1 MNNEVKNKEKE
12 KGMIKKFIKK
22 IFRNK
27 DKEIKDNLDE
37 VILKELDNF
46 NYALDKSLDISNE
59 DAERL
64 KQLIETKNSSKRQTW
79 ETVKTVSQV
88 LGVTI
93 GAAASIV
100 GIIYTIKGYNFDC
113 KWMELVFNMKD
124 STDVVDPNSR
134 MNLGKNRDNHRKMIE
149 HMMNKKIG

>member
-1 MNNEVKNKEKE
+1 MNENKEKE
-12 KGMIKKFIKK
+12 KGMIKKFLKK
-22 IFRNK
+22 VLKSK

-46 NYALDKSLDISNE
+46 NYALDNSLDISNE

-64 KQLIETKNSSKRQTW
+64 KQLIETKNNSKRQTW
-79 ETVKTVSQV
+79 ETVKTVAQV
-88 LGVTI
+88 FGMTI
-93 GAAASIV
+93 GAAASV
-100 GIIYTIKGYNFDC
+100 VAIIYTIKGYDFDC